1 MMIKNNQYG
10 TQVIETWDIKS
21 NSNHVADYGDKKK
34 KTLLNHQL
42 GTWLRLGMLELPQ
55 WIVNQGIFNI
65 ENGSLNS
72 RYSMEV

>member
-1 MMIKNNQYG
+1 MLLIM
-10 TQVIETWDIKS
+10 EM
-21 NSNHVADYGDKKK
+21 KKK

>member
-1 MMIKNNQYG
+1 MLLIMEI
-10 TQVIETWDIKS
+10 
-21 NSNHVADYGDKKK
+21 KKK

-55 WIVNQGIFNI
+55 CIVNQGIFNI